1 MYRSNCSAPSGLV
14 GPQPVSGPIK
24 EERGGM
30 RSGERQRPN
39 LGELQWPV
47 PLAVAFELTEA
58 KLQDGLGARKSPGS
72 IVVMAGEQRASKEI
86 ARNGL
91 GDLEYCGEEDGAKYV
106 IRGSK
111 SGYQSSYLCNYSRAS
126 SHVHLEA

>member
-1 MYRSNCSAPSGLV
+1 M
-14 GPQPVSGPIK
+14 
-24 EERGGM
+24 
-30 RSGERQRPN
+30 
-39 LGELQWPV
+39 GELQWPV

-106 IRGSK
+106 IRGSNHLI
-111 SGYQSSYLCNYSRAS
+111 SVTT
-126 SHVHLEA
+126 HVHRHMFTWKRRSSVWSECTDLWRRSTMSLHEWELGIVSSE